1 MLVSLLK
8 WTNSLPEGYCQVLIF
23 PTRELTIS
31 GICIDILDSDQGGV
45 ILLRSRMCSHELIQ
59 VAKDKVV
66 GDILFDLLGI
76 GNEIRDRLPIV
87 IDRKKAGFFSWLHLG
102 D

>member
-1 MLVSLLK
+1 
-8 WTNSLPEGYCQVLIF
+8 
-23 PTRELTIS
+23 
-31 GICIDILDSDQGGV
+31 
-45 ILLRSRMCSHELIQ
+45 MCSHELIQ